1 MVFPIWLKYSFI
13 EANNKILVLKL
24 NTSKICVYVYHKKF
38 LRLYHVYNR
47 KDTKNMRIRLAQ
59 DIPGRHNKY
68 VYTFTT
74 RNSYVF
80 IMFTTRMSPS
90 VKSTTTDI
98 CFIAR
103 TWQVA
108 HPNITKTI
116 SKLAT
121 CEDFWHSRN
130 MIIILIFRFIPL
142 KISFLW
148 NMFLGHTFPLPI
160 FGNSI

>member
-1 MVFPIWLKYSFI
+1 M
-13 EANNKILVLKL
+13 LVLKL
-24 NTSKICVYVYHKKF
+24 KTPKICAYVYHKKF
-38 LRLYHVYNR
+38 LRVYHVYNR
-47 KDTKNMRIRLAQ
+47 NGTKNMLIRLAQ
-59 DIPGRHNKY
+59 DIPGRHKKY

-98 CFIAR
+98 CFISR

-108 HPNITKTI
+108 HPNIPNTK
-116 SKLAT
+116 SKLVT
-121 CEDFWHSRN
+121 CVDFWHSKN
-130 MIIILIFRFIPL
+130 MIIIVILMFIPQ

-148 NMFLGHTFPLPI
+148 NIFLGHTFPLPI
-160 FGNSI
+160 FGNFI